1 LRKESG
7 LRPLSFF
14 VHDPAIRTLG
24 YPDDMMVSAAVRIAA
39 AAFVALAAPAAEP
52 PQKPAWPLTLQEG
65 LPKELPG
72 GWQAAPRDPLPDTD
86 ENEMGTYTEVSR
98 FFQKIEPRSSR
109 QFRIAVQDY
118 GSGKDLEGA
127 IRKAMADASKTG
139 VETAEVKIG
148 GLPAYAVTDRSQG
161 QPTTLVTVVVTPGRL
176 VLGQGANVEQKEAVS
191 LLGRVD
197 FARIAAAR

>member
-1 LRKESG
+1 
-7 LRPLSFF
+7 
-14 VHDPAIRTLG
+14 
-24 YPDDMMVSAAVRIAA
+24 MMVSAAIRMAA
-39 AAFVALAAPAAEP
+39 AAFFALASAAGS
-52 PQKPAWPLTLQEG
+52 PQKPSWPLTLQEG
-65 LPKELPG
+65 IPKELPG

-127 IRKAMADASKTG
+127 IRTAMADAAKTG

>member
-1 LRKESG
+1 
-7 LRPLSFF
+7 
-14 VHDPAIRTLG
+14 
-24 YPDDMMVSAAVRIAA
+24 
-39 AAFVALAAPAAEP
+39 
-52 PQKPAWPLTLQEG
+52 
-65 LPKELPG
+65 
-72 GWQAAPRDPLPDTD
+72 
-86 ENEMGTYTEVSR
+86 
-98 FFQKIEPRSSR
+98 
-109 QFRIAVQDY
+109 
-118 GSGKDLEGA
+118 
-127 IRKAMADASKTG
+127 MADASKTG